1 MEPVRAA
8 WRRWLSS
15 PVRDVVSALVV
26 TAVLISGTYGEAHPS
41 SPSDTIQFRGRLVP
55 HPPPAAYLLVAIA
68 CLVLA
73 GRRRWPVSVL
83 TVSTAA
89 VAGFTLLGYMN
100 GCASPASGMTWS
112 RTPWLPSTCRP
123 ARPPTS
129 CPPARRLLP
138 RPCRQSRRPAR
149 RGSGSCARS
158 STCCARPTTPT
169 PPSLHRAPRSSRP
182 SSPGPATPPSRPRA
196 P

>member
-55 HPPPAAYLLVAIA
+55 HPPPVAYLLAAIA

-73 GRRRWPVSVL
+73 GRRRGPVSVL
-83 TVSTAA
+83 TLPTPTAA
-89 VAGFTLLGYMN
+89 ASTL
-100 GCASPASGMTWS
+100 PAHL
-112 RTPWLPSTCRP
+112 TPAAL
-123 ARPPTS
+123 
-129 CPPARRLLP
+129 
-138 RPCRQSRRPAR
+138 
-149 RGSGSCARS
+149 
-158 STCCARPTTPT
+158 
-169 PPSLHRAPRSSRP
+169 
-182 SSPGPATPPSRPRA
+182 
-196 P
+196 

>member
-89 VAGFTLLGYMN
+89 EAGFTLLGYIN
-100 GCASPASGMTWS
+100 GAALVAPALALYAVATQVSVP
-112 RTPWLPSTCRP
+112 RAL
-123 ARPPTS
+123 RPPR
-129 CPPARRLLP
+129 PRMPGRL
-138 RPCRQSRRPAR
+138 
-149 RGSGSCARS
+149 
-158 STCCARPTTPT
+158 TPT
-169 PPSLHRAPRSSRP
+169 GAPAPCGPMPEAGSPP
-182 SSPGPATPPSRPRA
+182 PP
-196 P
+196 